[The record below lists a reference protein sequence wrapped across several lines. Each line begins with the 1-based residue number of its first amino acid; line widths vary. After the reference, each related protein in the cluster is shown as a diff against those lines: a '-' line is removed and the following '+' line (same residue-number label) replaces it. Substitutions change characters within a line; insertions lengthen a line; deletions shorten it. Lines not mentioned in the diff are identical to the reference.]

1 MDGEEGALR
10 RCHST
15 GGGSAEAHFSLAGDK
30 PRFIAE
36 DDNVGLGA
44 HLGEEVEPVEIN
56 FDRVQRKGKDWI
68 ADTIEFYLTE
78 LAGKSI
84 PIGETGYTL
93 HVKESRSRAKLGA
106 KGVNTQQRH
115 EAFRKLDEVF
125 KKAYRIGS
133 FAAENKEGQSKAR
146 ENRIA
151 HSATFERFG
160 YPARVNGWP
169 CVIWFTGQTRQE
181 GDKDVLFAEFGVAA
195 PQKEGGNSP
204 LAVSSTDGGKLPP
217 SRFTLGEAL
226 EEVNGKIKGMPRIV
240 RSSGVAITEA
250 LFSIIGEH
258 AATWDKHRSRAFTGR
273 ADGKARAELDASQAV
288 LLEDGVRA
296 ARKQDVPL
304 GRFVDFPELFA
315 AYPQLAELPVRF
327 SEALGREAAGSL
339 SISPDSGEQVILLN
353 AALKP
358 ESVLPVLL
366 HELQHA
372 IQGIEGFAPGGTLL
386 DAYDVYARGLNDR
399 ISSFNAQLPPGAA
412 LPSLSVDV
420 KDASEGLTAILEALA
435 NVGGQEAIAMR
446 EEVLSVGSRLADI
459 YRDFAGEREARAVAG
474 RVGMTAEER
483 ETHPFEGGGNAE
495 VQFSQRGE
503 SLEEVQEAWRDSLSR
518 YERGEFASREKKQV
532 DLRVGPTP
540 AVLQMLGAKGVD
552 LVMTPAVLD
561 KATVGKHAV
570 SLSELAKL
578 PMALHE
584 PVCVAQS
591 DTRDSVEMITV
602 LKEGEHNI
610 LVAVNLDTRSHRSRA
625 IKVNRI
631 TSLYGKEN
639 IKALLGHPMLYWDK
653 AKARA
658 WTGERRLQLPGRP
671 YPNAGYK
678 GTILKPADLV
688 KWKEKNGWDE
698 SAFSVRDAGA
708 ELGTL
713 SLIDYAVGRLAM
725 GRDAAFESYTERV
738 RKGLKRAADRLSF
751 GEFSREGGLA
761 AMSQALAVLDEV
773 ERALPGNYGYGLEA
787 YKTWA
792 RFFVL
797 LYSSGE
803 VEEAA
808 ASLPMSGW
816 PEVMR
821 ASIGRQVEEFLAAH
835 PKASSAEFLKEY
847 GQKRT
852 LKLIGKFLDRAL
864 KQYESY
870 LKDVELGRMRRVASR
885 VAPRHASNGKPLK
898 GKMSADGYRKLGDL
912 LALTGMTLG
921 QWEAVQDDWVRS
933 QEEAGAENPDWSKI
947 DPNAY
952 LAVDSYDGGGDP
964 VTLHVTALEFN
975 VYACWERMTLEEA
988 RGCAAAVG
996 EFIETERHAWQN
1008 AEDRRRAA
1016 LVEFAG
1022 KIHDAVGEVDRN
1034 RWAKTRN
1041 EAQLKKFM
1049 GNKFLD
1055 SFMNAPQFFDLLASV
1070 PGVKDLADAM
1080 LAQLELG
1087 LVKVENSQKDRRK
1100 FLHETVAGIIGS
1112 GANYD
1117 VAEFLYG
1124 MKQEHEVKATGEDG
1138 EERTLTIQEREPDW
1152 AKRPRRDYRDGLL
1165 KLLKRKAR
1173 TLGHDA
1179 VAGLVRQ
1186 LKVSEALR
1194 AELELLYPPAGARDV
1209 KLESMLT
1216 EQELERYAD
1225 EEGYVRQ
1232 RAEKARSES
1241 AWAREGYSPEPVDV
1255 TMSRDAAAY
1264 HVLLYEQ
1271 DDYQEMLERKGFTP
1285 DVIDALRAY
1294 AGPGMMRLA
1303 YAMREYVGRSSDAMR
1318 QVVEGRYG
1326 CPFAPVKNY
1335 FRAYFPAQ
1343 PQAHFALRIAP
1354 HRVQRIIGAGFALKG
1369 GQLRF
1374 KVFFDNSDNLGRNMC
1389 LQDIST
1395 PAHTQEIEFFEFP
1408 FKLHCC
1414 ATCCAR
1420 ALLRFAALCC
1430 CCMAESICACAAC
1443 SRVCRFCFFSCSVAR
1458 QSAGMEE
1465 ESQM

>member
-30 PRFIAE
+30 PRFVAE

-217 SRFTLGEAL
+217 SRITLGEAL
-226 EEVNGKIKGMPRIV
+226 EDVNGKIKGMPRIV
-240 RSSGVAITEA
+240 RSGGEAGTEA
-250 LFSIIGEH
+250 HFSIIGEH
-258 AATWDKHRSRAFTGR
+258 AATWDKHRGRAFTGR
-273 ADGKARAELDASQAV
+273 ADGKARAELDASQAE

-296 ARKQDVPL
+296 ARREAVPL
-304 GRFVDFPELFA
+304 GKFVNFPDLFE
-315 AYPQLAELPVRF
+315 AYPQLASLPVRF
-327 SEALGREAAGSL
+327 SEDMGHNAAGSL
-339 SISPDSGEQVILLN
+339 SVSPDSGEQVVLLN
-353 AALKP
+353 DALRP
-358 ESVLPVLL
+358 EAVLPALL
-366 HELQHA
+366 HEVQHA

-386 DAYDVYARGLNDR
+386 DAYTVYTGRLNGMIDRFNNGNKSGELPRLSGDITQAAAELNELLAILADRRGED
-399 ISSFNAQLPPGAA
+399 AAA
-412 LPSLSVDV
+412 LR
-420 KDASEGLTAILEALA
+420 AEAA
-435 NVGGQEAIAMR
+435 A
-446 EEVLSVGSRLADI
+446 VGSRLMEI
-459 YRDFAGEREARAVAG
+459 YRDMPGEVEARRVAERLRMKAAERARVDFSVTALGPEGKVLTPASFITKPDGNPDWFVLPARKGQPAMPVRLLAGQDTEAHSGYGLTHIAASRDAEGLWKHTSPARYLADILANVSELWEVVPG
-474 RVGMTAEER
+474 REIIVKGKTPSSWMVLQLDSAEGYYSIVTAYPMRGSKKPLGKKLPLAERSVAQWQQPANAKSGTARLGPGSASETALPSQSAGGEDATSLPQGARVVNINDVQLRFDDGGMMPA
-483 ETHPFEGGGNAE
+483 A
-495 VQFSQRGE
+495 FSIQDAGD
-503 SLEEVQEAWRDSLSR
+503 LLGILSR
-518 YERGEFASREKKQV
+518 LRAAAEGIDLQGDKLYDAPIVRMRAAVTRQMERLRRYEDGGEPGSGLA
-532 DLRVGPTP
+532 
-540 AVLQMLGAKGVD
+540 
-552 LVMTPAVLD
+552 
-561 KATVGKHAV
+561 
-570 SLSELAKL
+570 ELAS
-578 PMALHE
+578 AY
-584 PVCVAQS
+584 
-591 DTRDSVEMITV
+591 V
-602 LKEGEHNI
+602 L
-610 LVAVNLDTRSHRSRA
+610 
-625 IKVNRI
+625 
-631 TSLYGKEN
+631 
-639 IKALLGHPMLYWDK
+639 
-653 AKARA
+653 
-658 WTGERRLQLPGRP
+658 
-671 YPNAGYK
+671 
-678 GTILKPADLV
+678 
-688 KWKEKNGWDE
+688 
-698 SAFSVRDAGA
+698 
-708 ELGTL
+708 
-713 SLIDYAVGRLAM
+713 
-725 GRDAAFESYTERV
+725 
-738 RKGLKRAADRLSF
+738 
-751 GEFSREGGLA
+751 
-761 AMSQALAVLDEV
+761 LDEV
-773 ERALPGNYGYGLEA
+773 ERALPGNYGFGLEA
-787 YKTWA
+787 YKTWTQ
-792 RFFVL
+792 FFTKMMK
-797 LYSSGE
+797 SGRID
-803 VEEAA
+803 EAA
-808 ASLPMSGW
+808 ATLPMSGW
-816 PEVMR
+816 PEVMQ

-835 PKASSAEFLKEY
+835 PEATAAEFLKEY

-864 KQYESY
+864 KQYELY

-898 GKMSADGYRKLGDL
+898 GKMSADVYRKLGDL
-912 LALTGMTLG
+912 LALTGMTQG

-975 VYACWERMTLEEA
+975 VYACRERMTLEEA